1 MRKRMWRQYH
11 AVGRSPLGFTPHGG
25 LRRAR
30 VRKDGVAA
38 KKRRP
43 VKAKKKRSVRGR
55 SKSAK
60 TRATRGAKTSRKRIA
75 PKAKKTTR
83 SKSATGGASHGRRAD
98 YGLSVDEFVAR
109 LPQSKREIVNAL
121 RDIVRE
127 AVPGVAETIRWG
139 MPVFARKKLICY
151 ASTKS
156 DYVRFGFY
164 ARVELDD
171 PEKRIAGSLAYVKL
185 NDASDIERPLLHS
198 WIQQVVEHTDA

>member
-1 MRKRMWRQYH
+1 
-11 AVGRSPLGFTPHGG
+11 
-25 LRRAR
+25 
-30 VRKDGVAA
+30 VAA
-38 KKRRP
+38 TRRRP
-43 VKAKKKRSVRGR
+43 AKG
-55 SKSAK
+55 K
-60 TRATRGAKTSRKRIA
+60 TKRGAKRGKPAERPAARSKKKSRKQPASKRK
-75 PKAKKTTR
+75 KATR
-83 SKSATGGASHGRRAD
+83 RKPVSGGPSYARRAD
-98 YGLSVDEFVAR
+98 YGASVDDFVAR
-109 LPQSKREIVNAL
+109 LPQNKRDIVNAL

-171 PEKRIAGSLAYVKL
+171 PDKRIAGSLAYVKL
-185 NDASDIERPLLHS
+185 NDPSEIERSLLHS